1 MLFTIDKDSLLNK
14 LKIVEKVTA
23 QRGNVQPVLA
33 NVLFE
38 AENNVLNL
46 SATDLEISVKAK
58 TTVAVKKEG
67 KITLPA
73 KKLLEIAAKLPDKPV
88 EFSLNEDTNIVNIT
102 CGNSKFEIIGIS
114 AQEFP
119 KIEDEVSGGTEI
131 EIELEPLLKSIKN
144 TVYAAANYENRNV
157 ISGVFCLIKGSKLE
171 MAATDGNRLT
181 RIIETIKNKDEKSA
195 KIVIP
200 SKTLNEF
207 VRICSFITEEKV
219 IFIVDKSRL
228 TLKTMSFSINS
239 RLIDGEYPPYEQLIP
254 KSTANNSVILRDE
267 LISALDRVSTMVNDR
282 TSIVKFMFNDNK
294 LLLKAETPN
303 SGTSEDVIDC
313 EYTGEELAIAF
324 NYKYVLDS
332 IKTMDAKSVKV
343 GLNGSLSATVFKPD
357 SEEDY
362 ICLIMPIQIR

>member
-38 AENNVLNL
+38 AENNTLNL
-46 SATDLEISVKAK
+46 TATDLEISIKAK

-88 EFSLNEDTNIVNIT
+88 EFSLDEDTNIVSIA

-119 KIEDEVSGGTEI
+119 KIEEEISGGTEI

-157 ISGVFCLIKGSKLE
+157 ISGVFCLIKGNSLE

-181 RIIETIKNKDEKSA
+181 RIIEAIKNKDEKSA
-195 KIVIP
+195 KLVIP
-200 SKTLNEF
+200 SRTLNEF
-207 VRICSFITEEKV
+207 VRICSFIVEDKV
-219 IFIVDKSRL
+219 VLIVDKSRL

-254 KSTANNSVILRDE
+254 KTTANNSTVSRDE

-282 TSIVKFMFNDNK
+282 TSIVKFTFADNK
-294 LLLKAETPN
+294 LTLKAETPN
-303 SGTSEDVIDC
+303 SGSSEDVIDC
-313 EYTGEELAIAF
+313 SYSGEDLAIAF

-332 IKTMDAKSVKV
+332 IKTMDAKNVNV

-357 SEEDY
+357 SEENY

>member
-14 LKIVEKVTA
+14 IKIVEKVTA

-46 SATDLEISVKAK
+46 TATDLEISIKAK
-58 TTVAVKKEG
+58 TTVAIKKEG

-88 EFSLNEDTNIVNIT
+88 EFSLNEDTNIVSIT

-119 KIEDEVSGGTEI
+119 KIEEEISDGTEI
-131 EIELEPLLKSIKN
+131 EIELDPLLKSIKN
-144 TVYAAANYENRNV
+144 TVYATANYENRNV
-157 ISGVFCLIKGSKLE
+157 ISGVFCLIKGNKLE

-181 RIIETIKNKDEKSA
+181 RIVENIKNIEDKSA

-200 SKTLNEF
+200 AKTLNEF
-207 VRICSFITEEKV
+207 VRICSFISEEKV
-219 IFIVDKSRL
+219 TFIVDKSRL
-228 TLKTMSFSINS
+228 TLKTMSFAINS
-239 RLIDGEYPPYEQLIP
+239 RLIEGEYPPYEQLIP
-254 KSTANNSVILRDE
+254 KTTANNSKISRDE

-294 LLLKAETPN
+294 LLLTADTPN
-303 SGTSEDVIDC
+303 SGKSEDIIDC
-313 EYTGEELAIAF
+313 EYSGENLAIAF

-332 IKTMDAKSVKV
+332 IKTMDAKNVVV
-343 GLNGSLSATVFKPD
+343 GLNGSLSATVFRPD
-357 SEEDY
+357 SQEDY

>member
-14 LKIVEKVTA
+14 LKTVEKVTA
-23 QRGNVQPVLA
+23 QKGNVQPVLA

-38 AENNVLNL
+38 VEENTLNL
-46 SATDLEISVKAK
+46 TATDLEISVKASA
-58 TTVAVKKEG
+58 TVAGKKDG
-67 KITLPA
+67 KITVPA

-88 EFSLNEDTNIVNIT
+88 EFSLNEDTNVISVA
-102 CGNSKFEIIGIS
+102 CGSSKFELIGIS

-119 KIEDEVSGGTEI
+119 KTDDEITGGTEI
-131 EIELEPLLKSIKN
+131 EIETEPLLKSIKN

-157 ISGVFCLIKGSKLE
+157 ISGVLCQIKENKLE

-181 RIIETIKNKDEKSA
+181 RIIETITNNDSKIA

-207 VRICSFITEEKV
+207 IRISSFNSDDKAIL
-219 IFIVDKSRL
+219 IMDKSKL
-228 TLKTMSFSINS
+228 TIKTANFSINS
-239 RLIDGEYPPYEQLIP
+239 RLIEGEYPPYQQLIP
-254 KSTANNSVILRDE
+254 KTTANDSVVSRDE

-282 TSIVKFMFNDNK
+282 TSIVKFVFNDNK
-294 LLLKAETPN
+294 LVLKAETPN

-313 EYTGEELAIAF
+313 RYEGDELAIAF

-332 IKTMDAKSVKV
+332 VKTMDAEKV
-343 GLNGSLSATVFKPD
+343 VIGLNGSLSATVFRPD
-357 SEEDY
+357 SEEEY

>member
-23 QRGNVQPVLA
+23 QRGNVVPVLS

-38 AENNVLNL
+38 AEGNVLNL

-58 TTVAVKKEG
+58 TTVAIKKEG

-73 KKLLEIAAKLPDKPV
+73 KKLLEIASKLPDKPV
-88 EFSLNEDTNIVNIT
+88 EFSLNEDNNVVSIT

-119 KIEDEVSGGTEI
+119 KIEDTIENGTEI
-131 EIELEPLLKSIKN
+131 EVEIEPLLKSIKN
-144 TVYAAANYENRNV
+144 TVYAVANYENRNV
-157 ISGVFCLIKGSKLE
+157 ISGVFCLIKDNNLE

-181 RIIETIKNKDEKSA
+181 RIIEKIDNKDGKTIKL
-195 KIVIP
+195 VIP
-200 SKTLNEF
+200 SKALNEF
-207 VRICSFITEEKV
+207 SRICSFVTDEKV
-219 IFIVDKSRL
+219 CLIVDKSKL
-228 TLKTMSFSINS
+228 TLKTINFALS
-239 RLIDGEYPPYEQLIP
+239 TRLLEGEYPPYEQLIP
-254 KSTANNSVILRDE
+254 KTTEKNSIISREE
-267 LISALDRVSTMVNDR
+267 LISALDRVSTMVYER
-282 TSIVKFMFNDNK
+282 TSIVKFMFSDNK

-303 SGTSEDVIDC
+303 SGTSEDIIDC
-313 EYTGEELAIAF
+313 EYTGDDLAIAF

-332 IKTMDAKSVKV
+332 IRTMDAKNVKI

-357 SEEDY
+357 SEMDY
-362 ICLIMPIQIR
+362 ICLIMPIQIK